1 MVRLVASAAAAIPQN
16 SRDASRRTATRCLI
30 DIDIFCFGGD
40 RVLFIRS
47 DRVHRGMHC
56 QDVVVWLVDFVYFCY
71 LGLSVS
77 LIDEIFL
84 CPRLPRIWRIFRI
97 FAGAVSVVMM
107 FSVLYVMVLCLLFF
121 DICHIFR
128 YVCLL

>member
-56 QDVVVWLVDFVYFCY
+56 QDIVVWVVDVVCILCCTEISLVSC
-71 LGLSVS
+71 
-77 LIDEIFL
+77 LI
-84 CPRLPRIWRIFRI
+84 
-97 FAGAVSVVMM
+97 G
-107 FSVLYVMVLCLLFF
+107 FSVCFSEGFNLLFVF
-121 DICHIFR
+121 
-128 YVCLL
+128 L